1 MSEKVKTAIAGIAG
15 TREIEVSVEGGNP
28 EIAISVDRDKMA
40 LLNLTMS
47 DVGNTMQNAFAGN
60 TQYKYRDGQNE
71 YDINVRLDQFDRR
84 DIEDIKKI
92 TFLNS
97 KDKLVALEQFADVS
111 NSTGPSRLERD
122 NKRSSVNVGSQVL
135 GRPIGTV
142 SSEVQ
147 AALATLD
154 YPEGVTFEMGGD
166 LESQTEAFASLGMAL
181 LMSIILVYLIMVA
194 LYESYAYPFVVMFS
208 VPTALIGAF
217 LILALFKESLGVFT
231 FLGIIMLVG
240 LVIKNAILIVDA
252 ANQYKKEG
260 LESRPAVIKAGL
272 NRFKPIL
279 MTTLAMVIAMLPIA
293 FATGAGAEWKNGL
306 AMVLVGGLTSSLIF
320 TIIIVPIMYVV
331 IDIWKGDTTRK
342 VAKSNAKHIS
352 KIKISTTH

>member
-1 MSEKVKTAIAGIAG
+1 
-15 TREIEVSVEGGNP
+15 
-28 EIAISVDRDKMA
+28 MA
-40 LLNLTMS
+40 MLHLTMS
-47 DVGNTMQNAFAGN
+47 DVGNTLQNAFAGN
-60 TQYKYRDGQNE
+60 TQHKYRDGQNE
-71 YDINVRLDQFDRR
+71 YDINIRLDKFDRK

-97 KDKLVALEQFADVS
+97 GGELVALQQFADVR

-122 NKRSSVNVGSQVL
+122 NKRSSVNIGSQVL

-142 SSEVQ
+142 SAEVQ
-147 AALATLD
+147 AAIENIDLPD
-154 YPEGVTFEMGGD
+154 GITFEMGGD
-166 LESQTEAFASLGMAL
+166 LESQNEAFASLGLAL
-181 LMSIILVYLIMVA
+181 LMSIILVYLIMVG

-252 ANQYKKEG
+252 ANQYKEEG
-260 LESRPAVIKAGL
+260 LLSREAVVKAGI

-279 MTTLAMVIAMLPIA
+279 MTTLAMVIAMIPIA

-306 AMVLVGGLTSSLIF
+306 ALVLVGGLMSSLIF
-320 TIIIVPIMYVV
+320 TIIIVPIMFVV
-331 IDIWKGDTTRK
+331 IDIWKGDTNRAQ
-342 VAKSNAKHIS
+342 AKIEKS
-352 KIKISTTH
+352 